1 MDMTG
6 SLRRAGAGALVG
18 VAFLALTAS
27 TALGQGRGSVAI
39 RNPGGIR
46 SPGHS
51 TSSGVSQFRS
61 FSYGAGQVGSS
72 GGGGGNVLQSRINT
86 TMHSQLS
93 SVVTRPTRSPLVS
106 SINQSGQG
114 YSRSAGGPITPTGG
128 ADPVSATRTVRR
140 YTVTTPPVPGGG
152 QSVGSMTA
160 PTHTGPTG
168 AYLQALTHRHEPSV
182 LAQDEPI
189 RSLAPKRPS
198 MMRTMIRDGEKAFR
212 DGDYNQAVKKFNLAY
227 TLDSKSPEA
236 ALSLFHAQ
244 FATSKVSYGSADYLL
259 SRTLRLLP
267 ELPLAPLDVRG
278 FYGVPD
284 DYDRHVG
291 QLEQFVREHGGDPGA
306 WLIVTYF
313 RWFNGDISGAEAAL
327 ASATDNAEQDH
338 MIEALA
344 IFADGIATG
353 KARAAEQSAAEGDPV
368 DPNAPDADPAGPTA
382 ESK

>member
-1 MDMTG
+1 MDITG
-6 SLRRAGAGALVG
+6 PLRRTGVGALVG
-18 VAFLALTAS
+18 VALLTLALTAS
-27 TALGQGRGSVAI
+27 AAMGQGRGSVRI
-39 RNPGGIR
+39 QSPGGIR

-51 TSSGVSQFRS
+51 SSTGVSQFRS
-61 FSYGAGQVGSS
+61 FSYGAGQVGG
-72 GGGGGNVLQSRINT
+72 GGGGGNVLQSRVNT
-86 TMHSQLS
+86 TMRSQLS

-106 SINQSGQG
+106 NISSPNQA
-114 YSRSAGGPITPTGG
+114 YSRSPAGTYPPGGG
-128 ADPVSATRTVRR
+128 ADPISATRTVHR
-140 YTVTTPPVPGGG
+140 YSVTTPPVPGGG
-152 QSVGSMTA
+152 PVGSMTA

-168 AYLQALTHRHEPSV
+168 VYLQALTHRQEPSV

-198 MMRTMIRDGEKAFR
+198 MLRTMIRDGEKAFR
-212 DGDYNQAVKKFNLAY
+212 KGDYNEAVKKFNLAY

-244 FATSKVSYGSADYLL
+244 FATSKVSYGSAGYLL

-278 FYGVPD
+278 FYGVEG

-306 WLIVTYF
+306 WLIVAYF
-313 RWFNGDISGAEAAL
+313 RWFDGDTSGAEAAL
-327 ASATDNAEQDH
+327 AAGKDHAEQDH

-344 IFADGIATG
+344 IFADGIATD
-353 KARAAEQSAAEGDPV
+353 KARADESDPAE
-368 DPNAPDADPAGPTA
+368 ADPAEAGPAAPPT
-382 ESK
+382 EGP